1 MSLATMRFD
10 CYRCAQQC
18 FVAGIAPL
26 HCPQVLPGTFS
37 SHLQCTHVSK
47 HAGQG
52 VNRQSAFHFC
62 SRSCCLV
69 ACTYS
74 CAMSADAS
82 EGAAEP
88 SSSAAVDDFD
98 DIFGDTVTDGELHLA
113 CTSAGVA
120 CERVQKACDRK
131 VCTAWRAP
139 LLYHSK
145 SLSRKIVLTS
155 PRLCS

>member
-1 MSLATMRFD
+1 
-10 CYRCAQQC
+10 
-18 FVAGIAPL
+18 
-26 HCPQVLPGTFS
+26 
-37 SHLQCTHVSK
+37 
-47 HAGQG
+47 
-52 VNRQSAFHFC
+52 
-62 SRSCCLV
+62 
-69 ACTYS
+69 
-74 CAMSADAS
+74 MSADAS